1 MKAYK
6 INEIL
11 AKRIL
16 GRNVDGAG
24 EKKAPLMLFWG
35 AAALEVN
42 VKSSEVWIQVSSD
55 YDVYEPWI
63 RVEVNGAVI
72 SRFMVYEGE
81 PQWICIARGL
91 NKEKENLIS
100 IIKDTQPMTEDK
112 KHLLLIHQVGL
123 DDDGVFCK
131 PVPRELSIEFVG
143 DSITSGEGLAG
154 MPNEQDWI
162 TQWFCAGKTYAVQ
175 LAKRLNA
182 DYSVMSQCGWGLCWG
197 WNGDR
202 NSAIPPHY
210 ENVCSVLNGDVQK
223 QLGAKDRY
231 SFKKEQDYIII
242 NLGTNDNGAFFQPP
256 WKDADGKE
264 YILKT
269 DAYEKACEEDGSFIV
284 ASAKKFLQKIRS
296 HNKKA
301 VIIWCYG
308 MIDMQAIPDFIARG
322 IDEYKA
328 EAHDEK
334 VYLLKLDSM
343 EYLEELP
350 EDKGSRGHPGPKT
363 HKIAAEKLFK
373 FIKEINIS

>member
-6 INEIL
+6 INEIPN
-11 AKRIL
+11 KRIL

-24 EKKAPLMLFWG
+24 EKAQPLMLFWG

-72 SRFMVYEGE
+72 SRFMVCKGE
-81 PQWICIARGL
+81 PQWICIARGM

-100 IIKDTQPMTEDK
+100 IIKDTQPMSDDS

-123 DDDGVFCK
+123 DDNGAFCK
-131 PVPRELSIEFVG
+131 PLPRELSLEFVG

-154 MPNEQDWI
+154 MPSEQDWI

-182 DYSVMSQCGWGLCWG
+182 DFSVMSQCGWGICWG
-197 WNGDR
+197 WDGNR
-202 NSAIPPHY
+202 NSALPPHY
-210 ENVCSVLNGDVQK
+210 ENVCSVLNGEKQK
-223 QLGAKDRY
+223 QLGAKDKY
-231 SFKKEQDYIII
+231 SFKTESDFIII
-242 NLGTNDNGAFFQPP
+242 NLGTNDNGAFFQQP
-256 WKDADGKE
+256 WKDASGKE
-264 YILKT
+264 YVLKT
-269 DAYEKACEEDGSFIV
+269 DAYEKACEEDGIYIAATVKSFL
-284 ASAKKFLQKIRS
+284 KTIRS

-308 MIDMQAIPDFIARG
+308 MITMNAIPEFISRG

-328 EAHDEK
+328 EARDDK

-343 EYLEELP
+343 EYVEESL

-363 HKIAAEKLFK
+363 HRLAAEKLYK
-373 FIKEINIS
+373 FIKDLQ